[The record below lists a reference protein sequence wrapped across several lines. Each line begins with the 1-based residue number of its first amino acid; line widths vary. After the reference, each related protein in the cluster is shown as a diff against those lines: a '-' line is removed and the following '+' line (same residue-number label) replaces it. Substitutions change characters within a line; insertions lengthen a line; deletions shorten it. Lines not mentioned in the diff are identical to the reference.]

1 MAPALGSPESN
12 LLAQFHTPDPAPDS
26 IVRGAAKSAIISQ
39 IACVLSSLVRYCS
52 AGLLIPSLPPHKT
65 SRTTHPWLSPY
76 SSPQPHGPLLYLIIG
91 PGLGPGPG
99 DRRLTINKP
108 DKGDIRSPAPV
119 HQWQL
124 SPASWCRRPNY
135 HETLFGLNIN
145 IAAAPPPA
153 PPPCAGSWWPGVNT
167 PH

>member
-39 IACVLSSLVRYCS
+39 IAGVLSSLVRYCS
-52 AGLLIPSLPPHKT
+52 AGLLIPSLP
-65 SRTTHPWLSPY
+65 
-76 SSPQPHGPLLYLIIG
+76 SPQNLPHHSPLIVSIQLPSTPRSPVISDHWSG
-91 PGLGPGPG
+91 SRDG
-99 DRRLTINKP
+99 RLTINKP
-108 DKGDIRSPAPV
+108 DKADIRSPAPV